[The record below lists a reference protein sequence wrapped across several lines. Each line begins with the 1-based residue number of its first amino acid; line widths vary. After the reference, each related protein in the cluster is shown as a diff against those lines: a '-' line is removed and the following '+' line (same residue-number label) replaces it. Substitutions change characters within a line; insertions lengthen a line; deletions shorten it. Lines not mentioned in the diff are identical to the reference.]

1 MKMLSRVYEVVRML
15 AHHMSTQR
23 TAILGSVGTQRAGE
37 LRLLAALLPL
47 VSLQI
52 VAILVAA
59 AAVLAAVPR
68 QLAPHTFCSYKYSM

>member
-1 MKMLSRVYEVVRML
+1 MWSRVDEFIRML
-15 AHHMSTQR
+15 AHHVSAQR
-23 TAILGSVGTQRAGE
+23 TAVLGSVGAQRAGE

-59 AAVLAAVPR
+59 ATVLAAVRLIPR
-68 QLAPHTFCSYKYSM
+68 QHTFCS

>member
-1 MKMLSRVYEVVRML
+1 MWSRVDEFIRVL
-15 AHHMSTQR
+15 AHHVSTQR
-23 TAILGSVGTQRAGE
+23 TAVLGSVGAQRAGE

-59 AAVLAAVPR
+59 ATVLAAVRLMPR
-68 QLAPHTFCSYKYSM
+68 QHTFYSYQNSM